1 MAQIYG
7 RPDQLTEEIPASSLP
22 TNLLHLNV
30 RGHGTTL
37 NRLLTAPEM
46 FNSFVTF
53 VFAV

>member
-1 MAQIYG
+1 MAQIFD

-22 TNLLHLNV
+22 TNLLHLNA
-30 RGHGTTL
+30 RYTE
-37 NRLLTAPEM
+37 RLLTAPEM